1 MRQFLLLVL
10 LSSILFAAPA
20 YHGKR
25 TFTQPDGS
33 KVEYRN
39 QGDEYLHWSENQE
52 GDILLLNPSGDALE
66 YAKIKEGNLVPSG
79 EAYSKSRQS
88 RSATKSSQSH
98 RVSREDL
105 KVLYRQKRQQKHRLH
120 RTPNR

>member
-1 MRQFLLLVL
+1 MRQILFLTLF
-10 LSSILFAAPA
+10 SSLLFAAPA

-39 QGDEYLHWSENQE
+39 RGDEYLHWRENQE
-52 GDILLLNPSGDALE
+52 GDILLLNHRGDALE

-79 EAYSKSRQS
+79 EVYNRSKQL
-88 RSATKSSQSH
+88 RSVSKRSQSH

-120 RTPNR
+120 RTPSR